1 MNLAALR
8 GDAALY
14 DRYLKASKAA
24 TQPEVRYQYL
34 YGLTAF
40 SDPALVRRTM
50 DLTLSDEVRSQD
62 AKLVIGRMLV
72 NTDTQTL
79 AWQLVRERWNEI
91 QKKTGE
97 FVGNTVIVGALSSF
111 CDAATASDI
120 KTFFTA
126 TQGARRR
133 AHAAAVAGAD
143 RHLRTGRRRPGAPAR
158 GMAENAGALRA
169 SNPSSKPRLPLRHQ
183 LM

>member
-72 NTDTQTL
+72 NADTQTL

-111 CDAATASDI
+111 CDAVD
-120 KTFFTA
+120 
-126 TQGARRR
+126 
-133 AHAAAVAGAD
+133 
-143 RHLRTGRRRPGAPAR
+143 GRRDQGVLHGHTRCPTPSARCSSRWSGSTPAR
-158 GMAENAGALRA
+158 GA
-169 SNPSSKPRLPLRHQ
+169 PPPRRRSWRNG
-183 LM
+183 